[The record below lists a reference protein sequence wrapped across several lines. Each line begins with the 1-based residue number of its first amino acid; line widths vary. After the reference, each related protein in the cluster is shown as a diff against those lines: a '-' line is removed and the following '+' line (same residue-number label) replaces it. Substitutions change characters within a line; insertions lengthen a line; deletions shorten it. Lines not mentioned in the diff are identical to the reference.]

1 MPPTLNLG
9 PRGDAQIMKKYS
21 VAIICPPTVGFFAR
35 SIERTTCH
43 NARIRFFYKLC
54 KHETQN
60 WLLLHF
66 TNAWP
71 RPQGHPISPAE
82 LLDVLSPRGLNIRRM
97 GRIWQS
103 FRKKLASWHGNSH
116 KTIIR
121 QWKMWEKSHKTIIR
135 QFRKAIRFPW
145 FYVYFGDL
153 CSII

>member
-1 MPPTLNLG
+1 MS
-9 PRGDAQIMKKYS
+9 Q
-21 VAIICPPTVGFFAR
+21 
-35 SIERTTCH
+35 RTH
-43 NARIRFFYKLC
+43 SFVLC

-71 RPQGHPISPAE
+71 RPQGHPVSPAE

-97 GRIWQS
+97 GSIWKS

-121 QWKMWEKSHKTIIR
+121 QWKMWGNSHKTIIR
-135 QFRKAIRFPW
+135 QFHKTIRFPW

-153 CSII
+153 CSINLKRTNDLNNSFLIIQTEMTFSIQNPKEIELSYGIVL